1 MKGTRP
7 LDNTEIRLV
16 SACFDGTFEAR
27 NRGLFMLGVSTGG
40 RISELLSLTV
50 GDVYQNRSAVTDLLF
65 DKSIVKGG
73 EISRA
78 VPVNSD
84 GRRAISDLIAWHQEQ
99 YNTIAPSRPLFPSRN
114 KNGSVAMNRQTAH
127 EMLKKAFQ
135 AAGLNGKLATHSLR
149 KSFAQRVYE
158 ESGDIYLVQELL
170 GHRNVST
177 TQKYIGVNYATAR
190 ETVEAIALEAKA
202 SSSAEAR
209 PHNDSDRATSDERD
223 RTDLLSGSFR
233 FLGAELKATA
243 DETLFLELALRGYDL
258 SKLRDNETTGE
269 IVKVG

>member
-7 LDNTEIRLV
+7 LDNKEIRLV
-16 SACFDGTFEAR
+16 SACFDGTFGDR

-50 GDVYQNRSAVTDLLF
+50 GDVWQNQKPVTDLLF

-78 VPVNSD
+78 VPVNTD
-84 GRRAISDLIAWHQEQ
+84 GSRAISEIIAWHEEK

-190 ETVEAIALEAKA
+190 EMVEAMALG
-202 SSSAEAR
+202 S
-209 PHNDSDRATSDERD
+209 ERD
-223 RTDLLSGSFR
+223 RTDLLSRSFR
-233 FLGAELKATA
+233 FLGGELKATA

-258 SKLRDNETTGE
+258 SKLREDEPTPQ
-269 IVKVG
+269 IVKIV